1 MKTLVILANP
11 KPDSFNHAIA
21 NAVCQQLK
29 EMGQEPVLHD
39 LYAERFDPVLPL
51 EELTIKN
58 EELPSPLREFQ
69 AEILEAKGLVFIHP
83 NWWGNPPAILAGWI
97 DRVLKAGFAYRFTE
111 TGPIPMLTDKTVQVF
126 STSNTPREVE
136 LNVYKDPLENF
147 WKVIV
152 FGLCGCESF
161 ERRNFEPIILSTVEQ
176 RRDWLTE
183 VGETIK
189 QRFA

>member
-21 NAVCQQLK
+21 YAVCQHLK
-29 EMGQEPVLHD
+29 EMGQEPILHD

-58 EELPSPLREFQ
+58 EELSSPLKEFQ
-69 AEILEAKGLVFIHP
+69 TEILEAKGLVFIHP

-97 DRVLKAGFAYRFTE
+97 DRVLKAGFAYRFSE
-111 TGPIPMLTDKTVQVF
+111 AGPTPMLTDKIVQVF

-136 LNVYKDPLENF
+136 LSVYNDPLEHF

-176 RRDWLTE
+176 RQDWLTE
-183 VGETIK
+183 VGETIRR
-189 QRFA
+189 RFA